1 MRASVIV
8 PTKNGAGRLPDLF
21 AALAEQTVGPDAF
34 EVVLVDDGSTD
45 DTAAVAEAHGAR
57 VVRSPQSLGP
67 GAASNLGVAHAN
79 AEAIAFTDD
88 DTIPAPDWIERGL
101 AALDASPSGLVGGHI
116 ELLLAEHPTVPALV
130 DYGRGYLDQEGYVAD
145 GFAATAN
152 LWARRAVLQE
162 LEGFNAGA
170 AWQTHD
176 RDFGERARAAGLT
189 IVYAA
194 DTVVAHP
201 TRDRARDLA
210 KVAYRLG
217 LGAAWLRR
225 GSFGAQTEHA
235 RMAPAELLDPVAL
248 DLGPRS
254 PAGPRPCA
262 DHRRA
267 TAATRG
273 AVRLPAAAD
282 RLRLAAGLVARGAR
296 QPLIHSP
303 LDHRLL
309 SLQGRGLTMVA

>member
-1 MRASVIV
+1 VSVRASVIV

-67 GAASNLGVAHAN
+67 GAASNLGVEHAG

-101 AALDASPSGLVGGHI
+101 AALEASPSGLVGGHI

-162 LEGFNAGA
+162 LDGFNAGA

-176 RDFGERARAAGLT
+176 RDFGERARAAGFT

-225 GSFGAQTEHA
+225 GSFGAQTESTPEWRRPSYWIPWRSIWGLDRLQARGHA
-235 RMAPAELLDPVAL
+235 RTTGE
-248 DLGPRS
+248 
-254 PAGPRPCA
+254 
-262 DHRRA
+262 
-267 TAATRG
+267 
-273 AVRLPAAAD
+273 
-282 RLRLAAGLVARGAR
+282 RLRLRAVQYACLQLPIAYGSLRGSWRAARDSR
-296 QPLIHSP
+296 
-303 LDHRLL
+303 
-309 SLQGRGLTMVA
+309 

>member
-1 MRASVIV
+1 VSVRASVIV

-67 GAASNLGVAHAN
+67 GAASNLGVEHAS
-79 AEAIAFTDD
+79 AGAIAFTDD
-88 DTIPAPDWIERGL
+88 DTIPAPDWIEHGL

-130 DYGRGYLDQEGYVAD
+130 DYGRGYLDQAGYVAD

-152 LWARRAVLQE
+152 LWARREVLQR
-162 LEGFNAGA
+162 LGGFNAGA

-201 TRDRARDLA
+201 TRNRARDLA

-225 GSFGAQTEHA
+225 GSFGPQTASKPEWRRPGYWIPWRSIWGLDRLQARGHA
-235 RMAPAELLDPVAL
+235 RTVGE
-248 DLGPRS
+248 
-254 PAGPRPCA
+254 
-262 DHRRA
+262 
-267 TAATRG
+267 
-273 AVRLPAAAD
+273 
-282 RLRLAAGLVARGAR
+282 RLRLRAVQYACLQLPIAYGSLRGSLRAAR
-296 QPLIHSP
+296 
-303 LDHRLL
+303 D
-309 SLQGRGLTMVA
+309 GR

>member
-1 MRASVIV
+1 VSVRASVIV
-8 PTKNGAGRLPDLF
+8 PTKNGAGRLPELF
-21 AALAEQTVGPDAF
+21 AALAEQTVGPGAF

-67 GAASNLGVAHAN
+67 GAASNLGVEHAN

-130 DYGRGYLDQEGYVAD
+130 DYGRGYLDQAGYVAD

-152 LWARRAVLQE
+152 LWARRDVLRQ
-162 LEGFNAGA
+162 LGGFNAGA

-176 RDFGERARAAGLT
+176 RDFGERARTAGLT

-210 KVAYRLG
+210 KLAYRLG

-225 GSFGAQTEHA
+225 GSFGPQTESKPEWQRPSYWLPWRSIWGLERLQARGHA
-235 RMAPAELLDPVAL
+235 RTVGE
-248 DLGPRS
+248 
-254 PAGPRPCA
+254 
-262 DHRRA
+262 
-267 TAATRG
+267 
-273 AVRLPAAAD
+273 
-282 RLRLAAGLVARGAR
+282 RLALRAVQYACLQLPIAYGSLRGSLRAARDAR
-296 QPLIHSP
+296 
-303 LDHRLL
+303 
-309 SLQGRGLTMVA
+309 